1 MRRIS
6 IYFLIICCT
15 IIKAQDDLVLVKLKN
30 GKNVKGIIV
39 QGGEPGDYYVRIKKR
54 NQKTVDIYM
63 EEIEHLY
70 RGTGSVTLQVKDKK
84 GIPIDPAVIIVQD
97 LDSWPTESVELQ
109 DTSYDDFPIGNYKIT
124 VQKEGYNSRSKK
136 IEVKLGKKHSL
147 EFKLT
152 PDEKLVK
159 PVETRIEPV
168 VETRIKPA
176 KKQVKQSENTSGK
189 YSAPYK
195 TLKKITAVSSLIFG
209 ISGAYF
215 EYSASKNYD
224 NYKNAKTD
232 AASYREKVELADD
245 MKLKLFISSGVL
257 MGATAYLH
265 IKGKKVENIQ
275 HDQPVN

>member
-6 IYFLIICCT
+6 IYFLIIFCT
-15 IIKAQDDLVLVKLKN
+15 IIKAQDDLVLVKLQN

-39 QGGEPGDYYVRIKKR
+39 QGGGPGDHYVRIKKR

-63 EEIEHLY
+63 EEVEHIY
-70 RGTGSVTLQVKDKK
+70 KGTGSVTLQITDNK
-84 GIPIDPAVIIVQD
+84 GIPIDPAVIIVED

-124 VQKEGYNSRSKK
+124 VQKEGYNSNWKR

-152 PDEKLVK
+152 P

-168 VETRIKPA
+168 VETRIEPA
-176 KKQVKQSENTSGK
+176 KKQVEVTDNTSGK
-189 YSAPYK
+189 YNTPSK
-195 TLKKITAVSSLIFG
+195 TLKKFTAVSSLILGF
-209 ISGAYF
+209 SGAYF

-232 AASYREKVELADD
+232 AVSYREKVELADD

>member
-6 IYFLIICCT
+6 IYFLIIFCT
-15 IIKAQDDLVLVKLKN
+15 IIKAQDDLVLVKLQN

-39 QGGEPGDYYVRIKKR
+39 QGGEPGDHYVRIKKR
-54 NQKTVDIYM
+54 NNKTVDIYM
-63 EEIEHLY
+63 EEVEHIY
-70 RGTGSVTLQVKDKK
+70 KGTGSVSLQFTDNK
-84 GIPIDPAVIIVQD
+84 GIPIDPAVIIVED
-97 LDSWPTESVELQ
+97 LDSWPTESVKLQ

-124 VQKEGYNSRSKK
+124 VQKEGYNSNWKR

-152 PDEKLVK
+152 PETVVINDVEYK
-159 PVETRIEPV
+159 PVETRIEP
-168 VETRIKPA
+168 A
-176 KKQVKQSENTSGK
+176 KKQVKVTDNTSGK
-189 YSAPYK
+189 YNTPSK
-195 TLKKITAVSSLIFG
+195 TLKKFTAVSSLILGF
-209 ISGAYF
+209 SGAYF

-224 NYKNAKTD
+224 NYKNSKTD
-232 AASYREKVELADD
+232 AASYRENVEQADD

>member
-1 MRRIS
+1 
-6 IYFLIICCT
+6 
-15 IIKAQDDLVLVKLKN
+15 
-30 GKNVKGIIV
+30 
-39 QGGEPGDYYVRIKKR
+39 
-54 NQKTVDIYM
+54 
-63 EEIEHLY
+63 
-70 RGTGSVTLQVKDKK
+70 
-84 GIPIDPAVIIVQD
+84 
-97 LDSWPTESVELQ
+97 
-109 DTSYDDFPIGNYKIT
+109 PIGNYKIT

-152 PDEKLVK
+152 P

-168 VETRIKPA
+168 VETRIEPA
-176 KKQVKQSENTSGK
+176 KKQVEVTDNTSGK
-189 YSAPYK
+189 YNTPSK
-195 TLKKITAVSSLIFG
+195 TLKKFTAVSSLILGF
-209 ISGAYF
+209 SGAYF

-224 NYKNAKTD
+224 NYKNSKTD
-232 AASYREKVELADD
+232 AASYRENVEQADD

>member
-6 IYFLIICCT
+6 IYFLIIFCT
-15 IIKAQDDLVLVKLKN
+15 IIKAQDDLVLVKLQN

-39 QGGEPGDYYVRIKKR
+39 QGGGPGDHYVRIKKR

-63 EEIEHLY
+63 EEVEHIY
-70 RGTGSVTLQVKDKK
+70 KGTGSVTLQITDNK
-84 GIPIDPAVIIVQD
+84 GIPIDPAVIIVED

-124 VQKEGYNSRSKK
+124 VQKEGYNSNWKR

-152 PDEKLVK
+152 P

-168 VETRIKPA
+168 VETRIEPA
-176 KKQVKQSENTSGK
+176 KKQVEVTDNTSGK
-189 YSAPYK
+189 YNTPSK
-195 TLKKITAVSSLIFG
+195 TLKKFTAVSSLILGF
-209 ISGAYF
+209 SGAYF

-224 NYKNAKTD
+224 NYKNSKTD
-232 AASYREKVELADD
+232 AASYRENVEQADD

>member
-6 IYFLIICCT
+6 IYFLIIFCT
-15 IIKAQDDLVLVKLKN
+15 IIKAQDDLVLVKLQN

-39 QGGEPGDYYVRIKKR
+39 QGGEPGDHYVRIKKR

-63 EEIEHLY
+63 EDIKHIY
-70 RGTGSVTLQVKDKK
+70 RGTGSLTIQISNEK
-84 GIPIDPAVIIVQD
+84 GDPMDAVIIVQD
-97 LDSWPTESVELQ
+97 LDSRSAESIELKE
-109 DTSYDDFPIGNYKIT
+109 TSYDDFPIGNYKIT

-245 MKLKLFISSGVL
+245 MKFKLFISSGVL
-257 MGATAYLH
+257 MGVTGYLH
-265 IKGKKVENIQ
+265 LKEKNSENIRLT
-275 HDQPVN
+275 QPVN

>member
-6 IYFLIICCT
+6 IYFLIIFCT
-15 IIKAQDDLVLVKLKN
+15 IIKAQDDLVLVKLQN

-39 QGGEPGDYYVRIKKR
+39 QGGGPGDHYVRIKKR

-63 EEIEHLY
+63 EEVEHIY
-70 RGTGSVTLQVKDKK
+70 KGTGSVTLQITDNK

-97 LDSWPTESVELQ
+97 LDSRNAESIELKE
-109 DTSYDDFPIGNYKIT
+109 TSYNDFPIGNYKIT
-124 VQKEGYNSRSKK
+124 VQKKGYNSRSKK

-152 PDEKLVK
+152 PETVVINDVEYK
-159 PVETRIEPV
+159 PVETRIEP
-168 VETRIKPA
+168 A
-176 KKQVKQSENTSGK
+176 KKQVEVTDNTSGK
-189 YSAPYK
+189 YNTPSK
-195 TLKKITAVSSLIFG
+195 TLKKFTAVSSLILGF
-209 ISGAYF
+209 SGAYF

-224 NYKNAKTD
+224 NYKNSKTD
-232 AASYREKVELADD
+232 AASYRENVEQADD

>member
-6 IYFLIICCT
+6 IYFLIIFCT
-15 IIKAQDDLVLVKLKN
+15 IIKAQDDLVLVKLQN

-39 QGGEPGDYYVRIKKR
+39 QGGEPGDHYVRIKKR

-63 EEIEHLY
+63 EDIKHIY
-70 RGTGSVTLQVKDKK
+70 RGTGSLTIQISNEK
-84 GIPIDPAVIIVQD
+84 GDPMDAVIIVQD
-97 LDSWPTESVELQ
+97 LDSRSAESIELKE
-109 DTSYDDFPIGNYKIT
+109 TSYDDFPIGNYKIT

-232 AASYREKVELADD
+232 AASYRENVELADD
-245 MKLKLFISSGVL
+245 MKFKLFISSGVL